1 MSCKYLVIDTE
12 TTGLSPSKNGLI
24 QLAAISLDAKLDII
38 DTFCFDICPP
48 RGVAISFQALEITG
62 FTMERISK
70 GLSYQ
75 KVAEQ
80 FLKFLQKNFI
90 QKPIAIGQ
98 FYPFDYAVLENVF
111 SSTSTGQI
119 ILQNWITNDFIDTKA
134 LAHALNLKARLTGK
148 PEPFSSTSLSN
159 PEGLRK
165 ILNLSK
171 DLATHDALGDILA
184 TREALLKMLDYLK

>member
-1 MSCKYLVIDTE
+1 MYCKYLVIDTE

-24 QLAAISLDAKLDII
+24 QLAAIGLDAKLDII
-38 DTFCFDICPP
+38 DTFCFDVCPP
-48 RGVAISFQALEITG
+48 KGVDISLQALQITG

-80 FLKFLQKNFI
+80 FLEFLQKNFT

-111 SSTSTGQI
+111 SNTLAGQI

-134 LAHALNLKARLTGK
+134 LAHALNLKARLADK

-171 DLATHDALGDILA
+171 NLATHDALGDILA